1 MATILSISSTVSS
14 GHVGNAAAMFTLQRL
29 GHQVW
34 PLTTIAL
41 PHHPG
46 HGPIAPP
53 ARLVTPPETLEA
65 NLKALEAHGWLARI
79 DAVLVGYMA
88 TAGQSRTIA
97 RWLGVLREISP
108 ALVIMVDPILGDGE
122 ALYVHKDVAEAA
134 RDCLVPLAD
143 IVKPNRFELGWL
155 SGKPVASEPETLAAC
170 QTLGV
175 GEVVVTSAPSPSGIA
190 ANLAL
195 AGGRAWGT
203 QTPHLVSA
211 PKGTGDLFG
220 ALYLSSRLGGEPPAR
235 ALERATAGVFAILT
249 VTRDRGCREL
259 ALVPGQ
265 ERLAEPGCPFAAR
278 AIAPP
283 VGDISILEG
292 SLKP

>member
-1 MATILSISSTVSS
+1 MAKILSISSTVTT
-14 GHVGNAAAMFTLQRL
+14 GHVGNAAAMFALQRL

-46 HGPIAPP
+46 HGAIAPD
-53 ARLVTPPETLEA
+53 ARLVTPPGALDA
-65 NLKALEAHGWLARI
+65 NLRALEAQGWLTGI

-88 TAGQSRTIA
+88 TAGQSRIVA
-97 RWLGVLREISP
+97 GWLGRLRQITPS
-108 ALVIMVDPILGDGE
+108 LLIMVDPILGDGDV
-122 ALYVHKDVAEAA
+122 LYVQTDVAEAA
-134 RDCLVPLAD
+134 RDRLLPLAD

-155 SGKPVASEPETLAAC
+155 SGKPVVTETATLAAA

-175 GEVVVTSAPSPSGIA
+175 NEVVVTSAPSPSGNA
-190 ANLAL
+190 ANLTL
-195 AGGRAWGT
+195 TGSGAWTT
-203 QTPHLVSA
+203 QTPRIDPA

-220 ALYLSSRLGGEPPAR
+220 ALYLSSRLKGEPPAR

-249 VTRDRGCREL
+249 VTKDRGCREL
-259 ALVPGQ
+259 ALVTGQ
-265 ERLAEPGCPFAAR
+265 ERLTEPGRPFAAR
-278 AIAPP
+278 PIDDMAVP
-283 VGDISILEG
+283 EG